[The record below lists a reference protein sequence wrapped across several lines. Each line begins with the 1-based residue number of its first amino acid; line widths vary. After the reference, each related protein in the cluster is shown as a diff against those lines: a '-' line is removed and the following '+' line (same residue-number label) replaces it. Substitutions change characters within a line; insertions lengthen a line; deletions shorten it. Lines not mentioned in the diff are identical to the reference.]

1 LIAEEA
7 ARKNKEL
14 KKYYE
19 AMIDRMKEGK
29 PEDWDG
35 TYRATSK

>member
-19 AMIDRMKEGK
+19 ALIDRMKEGK
-29 PEDWDG
+29 PEDYDG